1 MNSKIKIV
9 LFCIL
14 MLGCILYYQASAQY
28 LIKSSVL
35 SNGGTS
41 IYSENNQIVSTVGQS
56 IIGVIQ
62 DDSYINKAGFWYQTY
77 GFYTGVERIP
87 DILPTKFLLEQNFP
101 NPFNPVTHIVF
112 MIPKPSHVILKV
124 FDMLGREVVTLLDG
138 EKQAGEYHILFD
150 AEGLP
155 TGVYMYRLEAGDY
168 QETRKLI
175 LQK

>member
-1 MNSKIKIV
+1 MNRKMISFV
-9 LFCIL
+9 FYIL
-14 MLGCILYYQASAQY
+14 VWGFILHHQVEAQY
-28 LIKSSVL
+28 IIRNSIV

-41 IYSENNQIVSTVGQS
+41 ACSENNQIVSTVGQS

-62 DDSYINKAGFWYQTY
+62 DDSYINNVGFWYQTY

-150 AEGLP
+150 AGGLS
-155 TGVYMYRLEAGDY
+155 TGVYLYRLEAGDY
-168 QETRKLI
+168 TETKKLV